1 MERQE
6 AWVHRGFDAF
16 AQGSCED
23 GGSNLYVNAKGIV
36 ETINRTDVDNDG
48 YVDIVLPN
56 AQGYDERGPT
66 WIYKPGPGD
75 GKDWERREL
84 PNDSGDM
91 CRIVDLDGDG
101 HLDLIIVNSAN
112 GVSGE
117 LLCHI
122 YWGGPGGL
130 TGERTDL
137 PTVGAY
143 DVAAIDVDGDGRLD
157 LVFPSAWVDHHNPGR
172 PLPLHVYLQGPG
184 RRFED
189 AAERYGL
196 IGIGARSVAAADLNG
211 DGHLDLVVANFRH
224 EFEYKIDSYIYWG
237 TEDGFD
243 AAAPQHLPTDTAI
256 HVFTADFNDDG
267 FSEIAFCGNNM
278 VQIYWNDRGRFS
290 PDNKLFVQ
298 TEGLSGEFH
307 FGALFATAA
316 DLDGDGR
323 DELIIATLRGVEIRS
338 ADDLEQV
345 QQFLPVKYA
354 HWAHAADLDGDGR
367 PELIVSKYQETE
379 TFNTDSVV
387 FWNGPDGLSPER
399 RTLLPTM
406 GAEGV
411 TAGDLDGDGRPVVV
425 FCNTMT
431 GHAKTSPTLP
441 SYIYFGGRDLD
452 YRVERRQE
460 LPVGGESNMC
470 VVADFGL
477 NGWNDLV
484 FSKQDGLRV
493 FPGSPDGFSP
503 DNHYDL
509 PCFMPHMQVADF
521 NGDGYLDLLT
531 VIMTYDDKPETMANS
546 SRIFYGS
553 PDGFSLDRCDIL
565 PTYCSGTAYLA
576 DVTRNG
582 YLDILVGDKRG
593 YILIYLGGPEGH
605 SPDRTRKIPMWTD
618 WLGTVSAA
626 ADLNGNGW
634 LDLVVASK
642 GHYLRK
648 QDTFTIFYGGPGGY
662 GWDHAQDYK
671 GGFSPG
677 RISVADLNNN
687 GRLDLIV
694 PAYSTDVTRVVPVHI
709 FWNDG
714 ESFDLEHPHELHA
727 DAGFDALPV
736 DLSRNGYID
745 LMLSCHRTDIGHVVD
760 SLIFWNGPEGL
771 SNDRTTRLPGM
782 GPHYLNAR
790 LPGNAYTREPI
801 ERYTSPA
808 RDTGGRR
815 PCRISWEAEV
825 PETTAIR
832 FQLRCADSEEALERA
847 PWLGPEGEG
856 TMFETPGEPVPRLWP
871 STRFVQYRATFTSRY
886 GCRSPQLSQVRID
899 YLQR

>member
-1 MERQE
+1 M
-6 AWVHRGFDAF
+6 
-16 AQGSCED
+16 
-23 GGSNLYVNAKGIV
+23 
-36 ETINRTDVDNDG
+36 
-48 YVDIVLPN
+48 
-56 AQGYDERGPT
+56 
-66 WIYKPGPGD
+66 
-75 GKDWERREL
+75 
-84 PNDSGDM
+84 
-91 CRIVDLDGDG
+91 
-101 HLDLIIVNSAN
+101 II
-112 GVSGE
+112 
-117 LLCHI
+117 
-122 YWGGPGGL
+122 
-130 TGERTDL
+130 
-137 PTVGAY
+137 
-143 DVAAIDVDGDGRLD
+143 
-157 LVFPSAWVDHHNPGR
+157 
-172 PLPLHVYLQGPG
+172 
-184 RRFED
+184 
-189 AAERYGL
+189 
-196 IGIGARSVAAADLNG
+196 
-211 DGHLDLVVANFRH
+211 
-224 EFEYKIDSYIYWG
+224 
-237 TEDGFD
+237 
-243 AAAPQHLPTDTAI
+243 
-256 HVFTADFNDDG
+256 
-267 FSEIAFCGNNM
+267 
-278 VQIYWNDRGRFS
+278 
-290 PDNKLFVQ
+290 
-298 TEGLSGEFH
+298 
-307 FGALFATAA
+307 
-316 DLDGDGR
+316 
-323 DELIIATLRGVEIRS
+323 
-338 ADDLEQV
+338 
-345 QQFLPVKYA
+345 
-354 HWAHAADLDGDGR
+354 
-367 PELIVSKYQETE
+367 
-379 TFNTDSVV
+379 
-387 FWNGPDGLSPER
+387 
-399 RTLLPTM
+399 
-406 GAEGV
+406 
-411 TAGDLDGDGRPVVV
+411 
-425 FCNTMT
+425 
-431 GHAKTSPTLP
+431 
-441 SYIYFGGRDLD
+441 
-452 YRVERRQE
+452 
-460 LPVGGESNMC
+460 
-470 VVADFGL
+470 
-477 NGWNDLV
+477 
-484 FSKQDGLRV
+484 
-493 FPGSPDGFSP
+493 
-503 DNHYDL
+503 
-509 PCFMPHMQVADF
+509 
-521 NGDGYLDLLT
+521 
-531 VIMTYDDKPETMANS
+531 TYDDKPETMANS

-582 YLDILVGDKRG
+582 HLDILVGDKRG

-694 PAYSTDVTRVVPVHI
+694 PAYSTDVTRVVPVQI